1 VKYKVQLKRSV
12 VKTLKFLPRKEIK
25 KIGKKIDSLEQ
36 NPIPK
41 DSKKLKGEKDL
52 YRVRV
57 GDYRIWGMT
66 INGTKKYYKGC
77 FFLKVRKIGFKF
89 SRLLR

>member
-12 VKTLKFLPRKEIK
+12 IKTLKSIPQKEIK

-36 NPIPK
+36 NPVPK
-41 DSKKLKGEKDL
+41 DSKKIKGEKDL

-57 GDYRIWGMT
+57 GNYRILYFFQNSDL
-66 INGTKKYYKGC
+66 IVLVIRVDHRKDIYKD
-77 FFLKVRKIGFKF
+77 I
-89 SRLLR
+89 

>member
-1 VKYKVQLKRSV
+1 MKYKVHLKRSV
-12 VKTLKFLPRKEIK
+12 VKTLKSLPQREVR

-41 DSKKLKGEKDL
+41 DSKKIKGEKDL

-57 GDYRIWGMT
+57 GDYRILYFFQNSNLTVLVIRVGHRKD
-66 INGTKKYYKGC
+66 IYKD
-77 FFLKVRKIGFKF
+77 L
-89 SRLLR
+89 

>member
-12 VKTLKFLPRKEIK
+12 IKILKSLPQKEVK
-25 KIGKKIDSLEQ
+25 KIAKKIDSLEQ
-36 NPIPK
+36 NPVPK

-57 GDYRIWGMT
+57 GDYRILYFFQNLNLTVLVIRVGHRKD
-66 INGTKKYYKGC
+66 IYKD
-77 FFLKVRKIGFKF
+77 L
-89 SRLLR
+89 